1 MKFCR
6 RAEGTASARK
16 VFKKAREDTRATEQ
30 VYIAAALM
38 EYFCT
43 KDRKIATNVFELGF
57 KTYKNNPNYVQE
69 YIKFL
74 FHLNEDNNTRV
85 LFERTLTS
93 DALTPEQTIEIWN
106 KFLEFETN
114 VGDLA
119 GIRKVYTRRA
129 QAFDTSETLTSC
141 PSARMIDRYRFKD
154 LLPCSQDELSSMGY
168 EYSNS
173 SDSQNKTTAANSN
186 GGASGTN
193 SGNNASASNS
203 ENITNGTNKIVAE
216 NVKTFKPDTSQMVPF
231 KPKFKWVQ
239 GEHRLPGGGFPLPP
253 AAEVLCQT
261 LPPPDSFQGPFV
273 QVDRMMESFMNMRLP
288 NEYIPPTL
296 TGNDYSHSSRLFDTA
311 KAAAWNDPPPDS
323 IVSSMNNDNS
333 ERALSK
339 ARSVS
344 PSGSLLS
351 DNAKRMRYSKSRSRE
366 PKSDDEED
374 SNSSAPVNDLYRQR
388 QQKKNKL

>member
-16 VFKKAREDTRATEQ
+16 VFKKAREDARATEQ

-85 LFERTLTS
+85 LFERALTS
-93 DALTPEQTIEIWN
+93 DALSPEQTIDIWN

-114 VGDLA
+114 VGDLP
-119 GIRKVYTRRA
+119 GIKKVEKRRA
-129 QAFDTSETLTSC
+129 QAFDLSDTLKSC
-141 PSARMIDRYRFKD
+141 PSARMIDRYRFND
-154 LLPCSQDELSSMGY
+154 LLPCSQDELTSMGY
-168 EYSNS
+168 EYLNLI
-173 SDSQNKTTAANSN
+173 DSQNKTASANSN
-186 GGASGTN
+186 GAASGTN
-193 SGNNASASNS
+193 SGTNTNASSS
-203 ENITNGTNKIVAE
+203 ENVTNGTNKIIAE

-311 KAAAWNDPPPDS
+311 KAAAWNDPPPDGISSS
-323 IVSSMNNDNS
+323 INSDNG
-333 ERALSK
+333 ERELSK
-339 ARSVS
+339 ARSIS
-344 PSGSLLS
+344 PSGSALS
-351 DNAKRMRYSKSRSRE
+351 DNAKRMRFSKSRSRE
-366 PKSDDEED
+366 PRSDDEED

>member
-30 VYIAAALM
+30 VYIAASLM

-85 LFERTLTS
+85 LFERALTS
-93 DALTPEQTIEIWN
+93 DALSPEQQIEIWN

-114 VGDLA
+114 VGDLP
-119 GIRKVYTRRA
+119 GIKKVEKRRA
-129 QAFDTSETLTSC
+129 QAFDLSDTLKSC
-141 PSARMIDRYRFKD
+141 PSARMIDRYRFHD
-154 LLPCSQDELSSMGY
+154 LLPCSRDELSSMGY
-168 EYSNS
+168 EYSS
-173 SDSQNKTTAANSN
+173 SNDSQNTNNTSNST
-186 GGASGTN
+186 GGTITN
-193 SGNNASASNS
+193 SDNASNS
-203 ENITNGTNKIVAE
+203 ENVTNGTSKIVSE
-216 NVKTFKPDTSQMVPF
+216 SIKTFKPDTSQMVPF

-253 AAEVLCQT
+253 AAEVLCQI

-296 TGNDYSHSSRLFDTA
+296 TGNEYSHSSRLFDTA
-311 KAAAWNDPPPDS
+311 KAAAWNEPPPDS
-323 IVSSMNNDNS
+323 IASSINNDNGDR
-333 ERALSK
+333 ELSK
-339 ARSVS
+339 ARSIS
-344 PSGSLLS
+344 PSGSAIS
-351 DNAKRMRYSKSRSRE
+351 DNAKRMRFSKSRSRE
-366 PKSDDEED
+366 PRSDDEED
-374 SNSSAPVNDLYRQR
+374 SNLSAPVNDLYRKR